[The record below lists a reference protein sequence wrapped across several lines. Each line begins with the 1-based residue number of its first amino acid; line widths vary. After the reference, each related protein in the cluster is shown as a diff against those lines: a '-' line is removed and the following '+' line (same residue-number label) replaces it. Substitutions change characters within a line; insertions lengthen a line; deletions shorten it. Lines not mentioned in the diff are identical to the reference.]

1 MLSEIEIPDVDLDV
15 SDRDKA
21 LTFLRR
27 YVQASQ
33 LNNDK
38 VLVPHNTGIYFQNV
52 PTDPITDLSAFPYKE
67 AESIGYFKV
76 DLIPNHVYD
85 LVESNEELDE
95 LLDAEVNWDWFQ
107 DKQFFEAEDRRYQL
121 THLAKYHHLCEMYP
135 PQSVEDIACMLAL
148 IRPRKK
154 YLIGKPWDVI
164 KEKIW
169 EKLDTEDDS
178 HYFFKKS
185 HAVAF
190 GVLVVLHAK
199 LIARKLD
206 KGEEYFI

>member
-1 MLSEIEIPDVDLDV
+1 MLSNVEIPDVDLDV

-21 LTFLRR
+21 LTALRK
-27 YVQASQ
+27 YTQASQ
-33 LNNDK
+33 VNNDQ
-38 VLVPHNTGIYFQNV
+38 VLVPHNTGIYFQQV
-52 PTDPITDLSAFPYKE
+52 PVDSVTKLSAFPYKE
-67 AESIGYFKV
+67 AEEIGYFKV

-95 LLDAEVNWDWFQ
+95 LLEAPVNWEWFQ

-121 THLAKYHHLCEMYP
+121 THLANYHHLCEMYP
-135 PQSVEDIACMLAL
+135 PKSVEDISCLLAL

-154 YLIGKPWDVI
+154 YLVGQPWEVI
-164 KEKIW
+164 KDTVW
-169 EKLDTEDDS
+169 EKLDTEDDT

-190 GVLVVLHAK
+190 AVLVILHAQ
-199 LIARKLD
+199 LIARQLGQ
-206 KGEEYFI
+206 GEEYFI